1 MAVLDPVVYLR
12 ETPPFD
18 DLPSAAFQEA
28 ARSLDIVFHPRGSR
42 LVSRGGEPLR
52 HLYVIRKGAAR
63 LEREDSTLQ
72 VLEEGEIFGFT
83 SLITGRATLDVF
95 AEEDL
100 LAYRIPKDTFER
112 LLGNAA
118 FAGHFAVGLGERLRN
133 SLDRSQ
139 IAPFQADLSM
149 PVGQLVR
156 RTPVWVEG
164 DTSVQEAARV
174 MDENGIS
181 SVLVRGDP
189 PGIVTD
195 RDFRSRVL
203 KAGLGPGTPVRDVM
217 RSPLR
222 TVPGDMPIY
231 EAWQQMFDQARTR
244 HLPVTRGSEVVG
256 VVTSTDLLKQTAQGP
271 VAVLKRVERLGSRDS
286 LPGYAAKVTEMSSAL
301 MAGGLDPFVIAGF
314 VARLNDALVVRILR
328 WAEADLGPPPVP
340 YAWMAFGSEGRMEQ
354 TMLTDQDNALVYA
367 EDAPGAEAY
376 FAKLAERAVA
386 DLLAAGFPAC
396 PGGCM
401 ATRWRGTME
410 WWSRQFRT
418 WSNEASPRALLQSH
432 IFYDFRRVH
441 GELPLDP
448 LVAEVFRAARNDF
461 FRSAMARMALEFKPP
476 AGLLMR
482 LRGDSTELD
491 IKVHA
496 VTPVVAM
503 ARTYAFEV
511 GSQSRATLTRLQDAV
526 REGLMGE
533 DNFATIAE
541 TYRFVVQL
549 RLREQIRMAAE
560 GEPLS
565 NVISMA
571 RLSSI
576 ERSRLKDAF
585 RAIAVW
591 QEQAAYHFHVF

>member
-1 MAVLDPVVYLR
+1 
-12 ETPPFD
+12 
-18 DLPSAAFQEA
+18 
-28 ARSLDIVFHPRGSR
+28 
-42 LVSRGGEPLR
+42 
-52 HLYVIRKGAAR
+52 
-63 LEREDSTLQ
+63 
-72 VLEEGEIFGFT
+72 
-83 SLITGRATLDVF
+83 
-95 AEEDL
+95 
-100 LAYRIPKDTFER
+100 
-112 LLGNAA
+112 
-118 FAGHFAVGLGERLRN
+118 
-133 SLDRSQ
+133 
-139 IAPFQADLSM
+139 
-149 PVGQLVR
+149 
-156 RTPVWVEG
+156 
-164 DTSVQEAARV
+164 
-174 MDENGIS
+174 
-181 SVLVRGDP
+181 
-189 PGIVTD
+189 
-195 RDFRSRVL
+195 
-203 KAGLGPGTPVRDVM
+203 
-217 RSPLR
+217 
-222 TVPGDMPIY
+222 
-231 EAWQQMFDQARTR
+231 
-244 HLPVTRGSEVVG
+244 
-256 VVTSTDLLKQTAQGP
+256 
-271 VAVLKRVERLGSRDS
+271 
-286 LPGYAAKVTEMSSAL
+286 
-301 MAGGLDPFVIAGF
+301 
-314 VARLNDALVVRILR
+314 
-328 WAEADLGPPPVP
+328 
-340 YAWMAFGSEGRMEQ
+340 
-354 TMLTDQDNALVYA
+354 
-367 EDAPGAEAY
+367 
-376 FAKLAERAVA
+376 
-386 DLLAAGFPAC
+386 
-396 PGGCM
+396 M